1 VSIVPICF
9 LPVFGRLWFICS
21 CSALLA
27 VFENVVSIGCSA
39 LCDRSDVL
47 LVSTHAPN
55 AAALRQNLLQMEMW
69 HALFLFIFR
78 ILRVFLVL
86 GVLWVF
92 RELGVFGVLGV
103 LGVLE
108 ALGVLGVR
116 ARKTRSTSI
125 VALMA
130 LGRYMWSDFMAA
142 VCSGRLC
149 LIKNVQCAIPA
160 IVHGSS
166 IV

>member
-1 VSIVPICF
+1 
-9 LPVFGRLWFICS
+9 
-21 CSALLA
+21 
-27 VFENVVSIGCSA
+27 
-39 LCDRSDVL
+39 
-47 LVSTHAPN
+47 
-55 AAALRQNLLQMEMW
+55 MEMW

-103 LGVLE
+103 LE

-116 ARKTRSTSI
+116 ARKARSTSI

>member
-1 VSIVPICF
+1 
-9 LPVFGRLWFICS
+9 
-21 CSALLA
+21 
-27 VFENVVSIGCSA
+27 
-39 LCDRSDVL
+39 
-47 LVSTHAPN
+47 
-55 AAALRQNLLQMEMW
+55 MEMW
-69 HALFLFIFR
+69 HALFLFIFI

-116 ARKTRSTSI
+116 ARKARSTSI

>member
-1 VSIVPICF
+1 MRLLLGGTIERERYLMLPLCGRTCF
-9 LPVFGRLWFICS
+9 KWKCG
-21 CSALLA
+21 
-27 VFENVVSIGCSA
+27 
-39 LCDRSDVL
+39 
-47 LVSTHAPN
+47 THCFS
-55 AAALRQNLLQMEMW
+55 L
-69 HALFLFIFR
+69 FR
-78 ILRVFLVL
+78 ILRVLLVL

-116 ARKTRSTSI
+116 ARKARSTSI